1 MSKRAP
7 IQVIAFED
15 EVDLR
20 SIIAQTPFLKSLAAR
35 HKMTNGDALVFAN
48 RAGTRFRLVLQV
60 QKLLM
65 VCVPQIDKT
74 RNLSMFLEISEALA
88 SLAGVESRV
97 RLDLEQLRKHT
108 DARIKMEKPV
118 RRSR

>member
-1 MSKRAP
+1 
-7 IQVIAFED
+7 
-15 EVDLR
+15 
-20 SIIAQTPFLKSLAAR
+20 
-35 HKMTNGDALVFAN
+35 
-48 RAGTRFRLVLQV
+48 VLQV

-65 VCVPQIDKT
+65 ICVPQIDKT

-88 SLAGVESRV
+88 SLAGVKSEV

-108 DARIKMEKPV
+108 NARIKMLKPV